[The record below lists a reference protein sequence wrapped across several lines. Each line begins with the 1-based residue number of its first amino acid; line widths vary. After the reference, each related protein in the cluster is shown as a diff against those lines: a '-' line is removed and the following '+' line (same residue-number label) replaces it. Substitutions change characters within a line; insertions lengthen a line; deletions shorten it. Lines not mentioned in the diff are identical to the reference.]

1 MCNKKKYTH
10 QYLLN
15 TVEVEMNNELFLE
28 YLNSKILKDKIRDSW
43 DGWLI
48 WKNIPSRELQIIIF

>member
-1 MCNKKKYTH
+1 MCSKKKYTH

-28 YLNSKILKDKIRDSW
+28 YLNSKILKDKIRDS
-43 DGWLI
+43 
-48 WKNIPSRELQIIIF
+48 